1 MDFALFQGYF
11 SPFQWF
17 LAILAAIILGISKAG
32 INAISI
38 VTVTMLAH
46 VFGSKISTGVL
57 LPMLIAADVLA
68 VFHYKRHTQW
78 VHLLRMLPW
87 MIFGV
92 LAGTWFGRDID
103 EQTFKRVM
111 SAIILLS
118 VCLMIFFEYRKKV
131 YVPKHWSFAAA
142 IGLGAGF
149 TTMVGNLAG
158 GLSNIYFLSMRLSK
172 DHFIGTSAW
181 LFMIVNVFK
190 LPFHIFVW
198 KTVNAGSIGI
208 NLSLLPFL
216 AGGFFLGIYIVKR
229 VAEDRYRK
237 LILWLTAVG
246 ALFLAMS
253 Y

>member
-1 MDFALFQGYF
+1 MEFALFEGQF
-11 SPFQWF
+11 TPFQWF
-17 LAILAAIILGISKAG
+17 LAILAAVILGISKAG
-32 INAISI
+32 INAVSI

-68 VFHYKRHTQW
+68 VWHYKRHTQW

-87 MIFGV
+87 MILGV
-92 LAGTWFGRDID
+92 LAGVWFGRDID
-103 EQTFKRVM
+103 ERTFKQVM
-111 SAIILLS
+111 SGIILLS
-118 VCLMIFFEYRKKV
+118 VSLMIFFEYRKKV
-131 YVPKHWSFAAA
+131 YVPKHWSFAAT

-198 KTVNAGSIGI
+198 KTVNTGSIGI

-216 AGGFFLGIYIVKR
+216 IAGFFLGIFIVKR
-229 VAEDRYRK
+229 VEEGHYRK
-237 LILWLTAVG
+237 LLLWLTALG